1 MSAHTDI
8 GPAPVTT
15 PRPVLDLAELAA
27 ASERFET
34 APPCSIIAWAA
45 EHFGDDMILASS
57 FQEIVLID
65 IAVSVKPD
73 IEVLFLDTQ
82 YHFAETL
89 WFVEEVRARYD
100 LNLRVVKPLVRP
112 DNRWQ
117 LDIGGCCGVRKVEPL
132 ERGLV
137 GKAAWL
143 TGVRRDHS
151 ATRANAPILS
161 WDESRRMVKVNPLA
175 TWTSADLAAYTV
187 DRELPVH
194 PLADRGYQSIGC
206 WPCTRPVAAGDDPR
220 SGRWAGS
227 AKTECGLHLPAGEG

>member
-1 MSAHTDI
+1 M
-8 GPAPVTT
+8 TT